1 MVKVLFVIAQ
11 HNFQDK
17 EFSVPKDILESKG
30 FEVVVASV
38 KKGEC
43 VGMFGSKATADVTID
58 EVNSK
63 DYDALVLVGGSGAIV
78 YVENKKVLS
87 LVKEM
92 NTDNKIVAA
101 ICIAPVILA
110 KSGLLEGKKATVY
123 NFPLSKQYF
132 SLHNVKKL
140 DDNVVVDGN
149 IITGNGPKAAEEFG
163 NAIAEK
169 L

>member
-1 MVKVLFVIAQ
+1 MVKILIVIAQ

-17 EFSVPKDILESKG
+17 EFSVPKEILESKG
-30 FEVVVASV
+30 NECVVASV
-38 KKGEC
+38 EKGEC
-43 VGMFGSKATADVTID
+43 KGMFGSKANADVTID

-63 DYDALVLVGGSGAIV
+63 DYEGMVLVGGSGAIV
-78 YVENKKVLS
+78 YIENKKVLN

-92 NTDNKIVAA
+92 NKDGKVVAA

-110 KSGLLEGKKATVY
+110 KAGVLNGKKATVY

-140 DDNVVVDGN
+140 DEDVVVDGN
-149 IITGNGPKAAEEFG
+149 IVTGNGPKASEKFG